1 MNIPTAEEARKAIEQ
16 GKYEKAKSQEFQ
28 VEGQIKEAIGKGL
41 NHISG
46 DGWLEPSV
54 CVRLERL
61 GYKYETGT
69 QYNDHYW
76 CIGW

>member
-16 GKYEKAKSQEFQ
+16 GKYEKAKSQEFH
-28 VEGQIKEAIGKGL
+28 VESQIKEAIGKGL
-41 NHISG
+41 NRISG

-54 CVRLERL
+54 RALLERL

-69 QYNDHYW
+69 QYNEHYW
-76 CIGW
+76 SVSW